1 MSNKV
6 KVVVN
11 EEKISETPTV
21 LVGKAEQADQL
32 SPNPAHSGFTKQSF
46 VDSLPD
52 SGEANVIYV
61 VAQKSGIDQAIVG
74 YKNYKWD
81 LEKKAYVRVFDNDPA
96 LKLLK
101 GASGV
106 EENVVNAPK
115 KQVKVIDNDVII
127 TGDLKVRGDIAG
139 TQEERDIVNTV
150 NAAISSNAIN
160 IPAAINN
167 KAITPASVTTGNAT
181 FNGVVV
187 AGESAQIKLF
197 DDIRDAQG
205 NKRFQEWNGTPLEQE
220 GYTSSYC
227 KASLSGIHLMF
238 VVAGVVA
245 NNTTIDN
252 GSYLGTFTL
261 PKWIYDKIYPV
272 FGDELEIKQ
281 ISAFNED
288 WTSQSFNI
296 DLNKGPN
303 NTIILRLVSGD
314 FTATKERQFRTQFDL
329 LIDNDPPTPSE

>member
-115 KQVKVIDNDVII
+115 KQVKVIDSDVII

-167 KAITPASVTTGNAT
+167 KAITPASVTTDNAT
-181 FNGVVV
+181 FNGVVT
-187 AGESAQIKLF
+187 AGEDSQIKLF
-197 DDIRDAQG
+197 EDIRDAQG
-205 NKRFQEWNGTPLEQE
+205 NKRFVE
-220 GYTSSYC
+220 GNIELLDSVPEGLTSTYG
-227 KASLSGIHLMF
+227 KWSLSGSHLLLVLCIQAVDETVINGDICKF
-238 VVAGVVA
+238 ELPTWISDKIVPI
-245 NNTTIDN
+245 T
-252 GSYLGTFTL
+252 GSYLDLKVTTMFASNLTTQSLSVYLKKNADNTL
-261 PKWIYDKIYPV
+261 
-272 FGDELEIKQ
+272 
-281 ISAFNED
+281 
-288 WTSQSFNI
+288 SFDANS
-296 DLNKGPN
+296 L
-303 NTIILRLVSGD
+303 TL
-314 FTATKERQFRTQFDL
+314 TADRNGRIVFDL
-329 LIDNDPPTPSE
+329 LIDNEPPTPSE